1 MRDRQRGI
9 TLISLAIIVAFVGSY
24 AFAILRVMPFYLEQ
38 MKVSSTLNDVE
49 INLSGSGANLV
60 QIRDAIDK
68 RLNIEMVRGL
78 RAKDFEIKKSSGGY
92 SVHAIYERRAPY
104 IGNLYLV
111 VAFDQAIEIRR

>member
-1 MRDRQRGI
+1 MRHRQRGI
-9 TLISLAIIVAFVGSY
+9 TMISLAIIVAFVGSY

-49 INLSGSGANLV
+49 ANLSGSGASLV

-68 RLNIEMVRGL
+68 RLDIEMVRGL
-78 RAKDFEIKKSSGGY
+78 RAKDFKIKKSSGGY
-92 SVHAIYERRAPY
+92 SVNATYERRAPY

-111 VAFDQAIEIRR
+111 VAFDETIEIRR